1 MRGASGA
8 SAPGRPDRGGT
19 VTGGAA
25 RGQAAADAA
34 AEAVSEATLTAAA
47 RRAKR
52 WGDLRKRFLSAAVL
66 GPAAVA
72 SIWLGAEAFTGMMA
86 LAVALLA
93 WEWVHM
99 CGRRVRV
106 LPGMAVP
113 LAVFAAGALAVQD
126 QARWALVVLAI
137 GFGVSW
143 WFAHRMAALTQPAL
157 RLALGVL
164 YIGLAG
170 IALIELR
177 HDGEAGRANVLF
189 LFLVVWASDI
199 GAYMAGRMLGGPKL
213 WPAISPNKTWAGAA
227 GGLLAAMIVGL
238 ACALAFTPGAGA
250 LAVLAVAALLGL
262 ASQGGDLLESA
273 IKRHFHVK
281 DSSHLIPG
289 HGGVLDRLDGVLA
302 AAPVAALLS
311 FALGQG
317 RVLWAWG

>member
-1 MRGASGA
+1 MSIHTQ
-8 SAPGRPDRGGT
+8 PLE
-19 VTGGAA
+19 
-25 RGQAAADAA
+25 AADAA
-34 AEAVSEATLTAAA
+34 A
-47 RRAKR
+47 RAKR
-52 WGDLRKRFLSAAVL
+52 WGDLRKRALSAMVL

-72 SIWLGAEAFTGMMA
+72 CIWLGAEAFAGMMA

-113 LAVFAAGALAVQD
+113 LAVLAAGGLAVGD
-126 QARWALVVLAI
+126 HVRWALAALAL
-137 GFGVSW
+137 GFLIAW
-143 WFAHRMAALTQPAL
+143 WFARAMAETLTQPAL

-177 HDGEAGRANVLF
+177 HDTEAGRYNVLF

-199 GAYMAGRMLGGPKL
+199 GAYMAGRAIGGPKL
-213 WPAISPNKTWAGAA
+213 WPAVSPNKTWSGAA
-227 GGLLAAMIVGL
+227 GGLLAAILV
-238 ACALAFTPGAGA
+238 ALGAAVVFTPGASVI
-250 LAVLAVAALLGL
+250 AVVAVASLLGV
-262 ASQGGDLLESA
+262 ASQAGDLLESA
-273 IKRHFHVK
+273 IKRHFDVK
-281 DSSHLIPG
+281 DSSRLIPG
-289 HGGVLDRLDGVLA
+289 HGGLLDRLDGVLA

-317 RVLWAWG
+317 RVLWGW

>member
-1 MRGASGA
+1 MSIHTQ
-8 SAPGRPDRGGT
+8 PVED
-19 VTGGAA
+19 
-25 RGQAAADAA
+25 ADAA
-34 AEAVSEATLTAAA
+34 A
-47 RRAKR
+47 RAKR
-52 WGDLRKRFLSAAVL
+52 WGDLRKRALSAMVL

-72 SIWLGAEAFTGMMA
+72 CIWLGAEAFAGMMA

-113 LAVFAAGALAVQD
+113 LAVLAAGALAVTD
-126 QARWALVVLAI
+126 HVRWSLVALGI
-137 GFGVSW
+137 GFLIAW
-143 WFAHRMAALTQPAL
+143 WFARSMAAALTQPAL

-177 HDGEAGRANVLF
+177 HDTEAGRYNVLF

-199 GAYMAGRMLGGPKL
+199 GAYMAGRAFGGPKL
-213 WPAISPNKTWAGAA
+213 WPAVSPNKTWSGAA
-227 GGLLAAMIVGL
+227 GGLLAAILVALG
-238 ACALAFTPGAGA
+238 AALAFTPGTSFI
-250 LAVLAVAALLGL
+250 AVVAVAALLGV
-262 ASQGGDLLESA
+262 ASQAGDLLESA
-273 IKRHFHVK
+273 IKRHFDVK
-281 DSSHLIPG
+281 DSSRLIPG
-289 HGGVLDRLDGVLA
+289 HGGLLDRLDGVLA

-317 RVLWAWG
+317 RVLWGW

>member
-1 MRGASGA
+1 M
-8 SAPGRPDRGGT
+8 
-19 VTGGAA
+19 
-25 RGQAAADAA
+25 
-34 AEAVSEATLTAAA
+34 
-47 RRAKR
+47 
-52 WGDLRKRFLSAAVL
+52 VL
-66 GPAAVA
+66 GPAAIA
-72 SIWLGAEAFTGMMA
+72 CIWLGAEAFTGMMA

-113 LAVFAAGALAVQD
+113 LAVLAAGALAVQD
-126 QARWALVVLAI
+126 HVRLALGALLI
-137 GFGVSW
+137 GFAIAW
-143 WFAHRMAALTQPAL
+143 YFARAMAETLTQPAL

-177 HDGEAGRANVLF
+177 HDTETGRYNVLF

-199 GAYMAGRMLGGPKL
+199 GAYLAGRAFGGPKL
-213 WPAISPNKTWAGAA
+213 WPAVSPNKTWSGAA
-227 GGLLAAMIVGL
+227 GGL
-238 ACALAFTPGAGA
+238 GA
-250 LAVLAVAALLGL
+250 AVLVALVATQLFPGPAAFIPVVAVAALLGL
-262 ASQGGDLLESA
+262 ASQAGDLLESA

-289 HGGVLDRLDGVLA
+289 HGGLLDRLDGVLA

-311 FALGQG
+311 FALGYG
-317 RVLWAWG
+317 HFLWDWR

>member
-1 MRGASGA
+1 MSSRT
-8 SAPGRPDRGGT
+8 RPMED
-19 VTGGAA
+19 
-25 RGQAAADAA
+25 ADAA
-34 AEAVSEATLTAAA
+34 A
-47 RRAKR
+47 RAKR
-52 WGDLRKRFLSAAVL
+52 WGDLRKRALSAMVL

-72 SIWLGAEAFTGMMA
+72 CIWLGAEAFAGMMA

-113 LAVFAAGALAVQD
+113 LAVLAAGALAVAD
-126 QARWALVVLAI
+126 HVRWSLALLAL
-137 GFGVSW
+137 GFCVAW
-143 WFAHRMAALTQPAL
+143 WFARSMAETLTQPAF

-177 HDGEAGRANVLF
+177 HDNEAGRYNVLF

-199 GAYMAGRMLGGPKL
+199 GAYMAGRAIGGPKL
-213 WPAISPNKTWAGAA
+213 WPAVSPNKTWSGAA
-227 GGLLAAMIVGL
+227 GGLLAAILVGL
-238 ACALAFTPGAGA
+238 GTAMAFTPDASA
-250 LAVLAVAALLGL
+250 VAVVAVAVLLGV
-262 ASQGGDLLESA
+262 ASQSGDLLESA
-273 IKRHFHVK
+273 IKRHFDVK
-281 DSSHLIPG
+281 DSSRLIPG
-289 HGGVLDRLDGVLA
+289 HGGLLDRLDGVLA

-317 RVLWAWG
+317 RVLWGW

>member
-1 MRGASGA
+1 MSEA
-8 SAPGRPDRGGT
+8 SAS
-19 VTGGAA
+19 
-25 RGQAAADAA
+25 AAAA
-34 AEAVSEATLTAAA
+34 
-47 RRAKR
+47 RAKR
-52 WGDLRKRFLSAAVL
+52 WGDLRKRALSAAVL

-72 SIWLGAEAFTGMMA
+72 CIWLGAEAFTGMMA
-86 LAVALLA
+86 LAAALLA

-113 LAVFAAGALAVQD
+113 LAVFAAGTLAVQD
-126 QARWALVVLAI
+126 HVRWALLVLGL
-137 GFGVSW
+137 GFAVSW
-143 WFAHRMAALTQPAL
+143 WFAHRMAETLTQPAF

-177 HDGEAGRANVLF
+177 HDNEAGRANVLF
-189 LFLVVWASDI
+189 LFLIVWASDI
-199 GAYMAGRMLGGPKL
+199 GAYVAGRTFGGPKL
-213 WPAISPNKTWAGAA
+213 WPRVSPNKTWSGAV
-227 GGLLAAMIVGL
+227 GGLVAAILVGL
-238 ACALAFTPGAGA
+238 AVALSFRPGAP
-250 LAVLAVAALLGL
+250 VLAVVAVAGLLGV
-262 ASQGGDLLESA
+262 ASQAGDLLESA

-311 FALGQG
+311 FMLGQG

>member
-1 MRGASGA
+1 MTGPAIPDAAPEAA
-8 SAPGRPDRGGT
+8 SA
-19 VTGGAA
+19 
-25 RGQAAADAA
+25 AAA
-34 AEAVSEATLTAAA
+34 
-47 RRAKR
+47 RAKR
-52 WGDLRKRFLSAAVL
+52 WGDLRKRALSAMVL

-72 SIWLGAEAFTGMMA
+72 CIWLGAEAFTGMMA
-86 LAVALLA
+86 LATALLA

-113 LAVFAAGALAVQD
+113 LAVLAAGVAAVQD
-126 QARWALVVLAI
+126 NVRLALFVLAC
-137 GFGVSW
+137 GFLVAW
-143 WFAHRMAALTQPAL
+143 WFARSMAATLTQPAL

-177 HDGEAGRANVLF
+177 HDTEAGRANVLF

-199 GAYMAGRMLGGPKL
+199 GAYLAGRMLGGPKL
-213 WPAISPNKTWAGAA
+213 WPAVSPNKTWSGAV
-227 GGLLAAMIVGL
+227 GGLAAAILVGL
-238 ACALAFTPGAGA
+238 AAALAFTPAA
-250 LAVLAVAALLGL
+250 SLLAVVAVAALLGV
-262 ASQGGDLLESA
+262 ASQAGDLLESA

-289 HGGVLDRLDGVLA
+289 HGGLLDRLDGVLA

-311 FALGQG
+311 FQLGYG

>member
-1 MRGASGA
+1 
-8 SAPGRPDRGGT
+8 
-19 VTGGAA
+19 
-25 RGQAAADAA
+25 
-34 AEAVSEATLTAAA
+34 
-47 RRAKR
+47 
-52 WGDLRKRFLSAAVL
+52 LSAAVL
-66 GPAAVA
+66 GPAAIA
-72 SIWLGAEAFTGMMA
+72 CIWLGAEAFTGMMA
-86 LAVALLA
+86 LAAALLA

-113 LAVFAAGALAVQD
+113 LAVFAAGTLAVQD
-126 QARWALVVLAI
+126 HVRWALVVLAI
-137 GFGVSW
+137 GFVLAW
-143 WFAHRMAALTQPAL
+143 YFARSMAETLTQPAL

-177 HDGEAGRANVLF
+177 HDNEAGRANVLF

-213 WPAISPNKTWAGAA
+213 WPAVSPNKTWSGAG
-227 GGLLAAMIVGL
+227 GGLLAAIL
-238 ACALAFTPGAGA
+238 AALVAALALTPGASPV
-250 LAVLAVAALLGL
+250 AVVAVAALLGV
-262 ASQGGDLLESA
+262 ASQSGDLLESA

-311 FALGQG
+311 FALGKGQ
-317 RVLWAWG
+317 VLWGW